1 MPVRPRPWNLLE
13 QAAAMWGSKVSAVTG
28 PAARV
33 VMLCFLVMP
42 TIVRALDHDNLDPN
56 RPIAIE
62 DAYVVP
68 KGEIGVEG
76 GLLFSDR
83 KRGES
88 RLVFQPQLI
97 IGAFNNTQLELSSD
111 VSTDPRSVV
120 GDDKSGNLTVGALY
134 NFNTETITLPAFAVR
149 MQLGF
154 PAGVHAR
161 GVDTA
166 LTGVMTRSYGRWR
179 THLNIGYT
187 VLGSPQ
193 GLERSGAYRVVAA
206 ISYPLGYPMSFR
218 NTVIANVFT
227 RQSDLVGQRN
237 PTGIGLGLRH
247 QVSSRVVFDAGVGTE
262 FIGPSDRSIFF
273 STIGLS
279 VGF

>member
-1 MPVRPRPWNLLE
+1 VKRTIAKLAILL
-13 QAAAMWGSKVSAVTG
+13 
-28 PAARV
+28 
-33 VMLCFLVMP
+33 LVMVP
-42 TIVRALDHDNLDPN
+42 TVVWALDHDNLDPN

-83 KRGES
+83 KQGKS
-88 RLVFQPQLI
+88 RFVFQPQLI
-97 IGAFNNTQLELSSD
+97 IGAFDNTQLELSSD
-111 VSTDPRSVV
+111 VQTDPRSIV

-134 NFNTETITLPAFAVR
+134 NLNTETLSLPAFAIR
-149 MQLGF
+149 GQLGL
-154 PAGVHAR
+154 PTGVSAR
-161 GVDTA
+161 GIDTA

-179 THLNIGYT
+179 THVNVGYSL
-187 VLGSPQ
+187 LGSPQ
-193 GLERSGAYRVVAA
+193 GQERSGTYRVVAA
-206 ISYPLGYPMSFR
+206 VSYPLGYPTSF
-218 NTVIANVFT
+218 NDTIIANIFT

-237 PTGIGLGLRH
+237 PTGIGIGLRH
-247 QVSSRVVFDAGVGTE
+247 QVSSRVVVDAGIGSE
-262 FIGPSDRSIFF
+262 LIGPADRSLFF

>member
-1 MPVRPRPWNLLE
+1 MNMN
-13 QAAAMWGSKVSAVTG
+13 AS
-28 PAARV
+28 RV
-33 VMLCFLVMP
+33 VILFLMMVP
-42 TIVRALDHDNLDPN
+42 TVVWALDHDNLDPN

-76 GLLFSDR
+76 GILFSDR

-88 RLVFQPQLI
+88 RFVFQPQLI
-97 IGAFNNTQLELSSD
+97 IGAFDNTQLELSSD
-111 VSTDPRSVV
+111 VSTNPRSIV

-134 NFNTETITLPAFAVR
+134 NFNTETLSLPAFAARV
-149 MQLGF
+149 QLGF
-154 PAGVHAR
+154 PTGVSAK

-166 LTGVMTRSYGRWR
+166 LTGVMTRSFGQWR
-179 THLNIGYT
+179 THVNVGYT
-187 VLGSPQ
+187 FLGSPQ

-206 ISYPLGYPMSFR
+206 VSYPLGYPTRFR
-218 NTVIANVFT
+218 DTIIANVFT

-237 PTGIGLGLRH
+237 PAGIGIGLRH
-247 QVSSRVVFDAGVGTE
+247 QVSSRIVADVGIGSE
-262 FIGPSDRSIFF
+262 LIGPADRSLFF